1 MLLEHCQVIVD
12 QLSLSV
18 ALRRVSEGIECRAA
32 KEFEPREQA
41 KWVNHPAAIFLLLQM
56 ACNFVA
62 ARKERGGEVGTQG
75 EVAVGFPPPPPP
87 LPPPPKVNSKN
98 QTT

>member
-41 KWVNHPAAIFLLLQM
+41 KCVNHPAAIFLLLQM
-56 ACNFVA
+56 ARTFVA
-62 ARKERGGEVGTQG
+62 ARKERCGEV
-75 EVAVGFPPPPPP
+75 EPKADVAFEFFP
-87 LPPPPKVNSKN
+87 
-98 QTT
+98 